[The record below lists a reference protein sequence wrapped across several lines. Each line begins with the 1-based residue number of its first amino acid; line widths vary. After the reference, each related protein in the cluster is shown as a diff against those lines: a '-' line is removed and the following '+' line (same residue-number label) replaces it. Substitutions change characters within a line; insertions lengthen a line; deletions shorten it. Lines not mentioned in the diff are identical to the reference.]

1 MTQTRLKGAERRE
14 RFLDAA
20 AQIVIEQGVAA
31 VTMDGVAHLTGVT
44 KALGYRYF
52 TDRDDLLTA
61 LFDRETQIYVER
73 LAGEVGPKSSF
84 EDWVRGALKYWCRRA
99 DERGELF
106 MRLVRDCGPL
116 AERARTNRKADAEGW
131 ALGLQRAFGLPP
143 RQAKQYAWFMVA
155 GTAGALDARDGDDD
169 AMIEAITLAVVA
181 GAKALAKQYGEPRP
195 PKKA

>member
-1 MTQTRLKGAERRE
+1 
-14 RFLDAA
+14 
-20 AQIVIEQGVAA
+20 VIEQGVAA

-73 LAGEVGPKSSF
+73 LASEVGPQSSF

-131 ALGLQRAFGLPP
+131 ALGLQKAFGLPS

-155 GTAGALDARDGDDD
+155 GTAGVLDARDGDDD
-169 AMIEAITLAVVA
+169 AMIDAITVAVVA
-181 GAKALAKQYGEPRP
+181 GAKALAKQYGEPRAS
-195 PKKA
+195 KKA